1 MATPAQT
8 LNLSGVLSETKRIIN
23 AHSRH
28 FLALSVIFLLPISFT
43 LIIYP
48 TLQSTLSHQPNP
60 TNPEILLR
68 LPAPS
73 LPSKTLIVPIVFT
86 IFIALLSVC
95 AVGTITYSTYH
106 GFYGRP
112 VKIGSA
118 IKSLLRSFIPL
129 VSTALAAQIVASV
142 ITFLFLFGLHYFLI
156 KGAGFLGFNVEYESD
171 CYNWLQL
178 VVMVALV
185 LVLISFQVHCGL
197 ACVIV
202 VAESK
207 WGFAP
212 LWRSAKLVKG
222 MRLVSLWLLLFLSI
236 TVVFPLLLSSAPMVN
251 FSGGFDL
258 WRSGAFILLTVS
270 NSSFVTLFMLVNFS
284 ANTVLYMYCKALHGE
299 LAFDIAEEF
308 AREYVSLPFD
318 NDKVPH
324 IVTVVQ
330 T

>member
-1 MATPAQT
+1 M
-8 LNLSGVLSETKRIIN
+8 
-23 AHSRH
+23 
-28 FLALSVIFLLPISFT
+28 
-43 LIIYP
+43 
-48 TLQSTLSHQPNP
+48 
-60 TNPEILLR
+60 
-68 LPAPS
+68 
-73 LPSKTLIVPIVFT
+73 
-86 IFIALLSVC
+86 
-95 AVGTITYSTYH
+95 
-106 GFYGRP
+106 
-112 VKIGSA
+112 
-118 IKSLLRSFIPL
+118 
-129 VSTALAAQIVASV
+129 ASV
-142 ITFLFLFGLHYFLI
+142 ITFLFIFGLHYFLT
-156 KGAGFLGFNVEYESD
+156 KGAGILGFNVEYESD

-178 VVMVALV
+178 VVMIALV
-185 LVLISFQVHCGL
+185 LALISFQVHCGL
-197 ACVIV
+197 AYVIV

-222 MRLVSLWLLLFLSI
+222 MRLVSLWLLLFLSV

-324 IVTVVQ
+324 IVTIVQ